1 MIFLTEEVSY
11 MPSPDMSMYDFLYEN
26 NKGNLDYIAINY
38 FGKKVSYRELFENI
52 DAVAKSLEAYGIG
65 KGEIVSVCALNTPE
79 FIYLLYALNKIGA
92 VSNWIGL
99 TSPVSDLNE
108 QLVSTKCRTVFTVN
122 IAYDQIVEATEDTL
136 VEQIIVVPIEYSM
149 PAHLKL
155 VIGLKNRTKN
165 KAGISWKK
173 FLNKTT
179 NNNHTSQTNPDDM
192 ALIEYTGGS
201 TGIPKGVMLSN
212 KNLNSYYNNFNWSNN
227 NGLSNFRER
236 DTYLSCV
243 PLFLAFGVSGACH
256 GPLSHRMELI
266 LAPDPNPETLG
277 RIILKRKPNHIIAGR
292 VQIDGF
298 IQAAIKA
305 KKDLSY
311 IKSIMY
317 GGEPISKTWEHNSL
331 YTLKKYQMDAPILN
345 GYGMTECS
353 ACILV
358 AVKDC
363 DGLVPLG
370 NVNVKI
376 TDPNDPSR
384 ELEYNTKG
392 ELCLSSDTLMLGYYQ
407 NEAETDKVVYE
418 ENGRRW
424 LRTQDLAT
432 MSTDGTI
439 HLTGRIKR
447 IYHKLSPEKVDVRVY
462 PMRIEDTLTEHELVK
477 QCAVVGVEDDVL
489 AYRSVAYI
497 IPSASVVD
505 ENEAMQQLKAHCY
518 KNLPD
523 SHQPD
528 EYIFVDSFPITR
540 AGKVDYKELERMAK

>member
-1 MIFLTEEVSY
+1 
-11 MPSPDMSMYDFLYEN
+11 
-26 NKGNLDYIAINY
+26 
-38 FGKKVSYRELFENI
+38 
-52 DAVAKSLEAYGIG
+52 
-65 KGEIVSVCALNTPE
+65 
-79 FIYLLYALNKIGA
+79 
-92 VSNWIGL
+92 
-99 TSPVSDLNE
+99 
-108 QLVSTKCRTVFTVN
+108 
-122 IAYDQIVEATEDTL
+122 
-136 VEQIIVVPIEYSM
+136 M
-149 PAHLKL
+149 PAHLKF
-155 VIGLKNRTKN
+155 VVGLKNRLTN
-165 KAGISWKK
+165 KARISWKE
-173 FLNKTT
+173 FLSKTKESV
-179 NNNHTSQTNPDDM
+179 NDKRSNPDDI

-212 KNLNSYYNNFNWSNN
+212 KNLNSYYINFNWSNN

-243 PLFLAFGVSGACH
+243 PLFLAFGISGACH

-266 LAPDPNPETLG
+266 LAPDPKPATLG

-331 YTLKKYQMDAPILN
+331 NILKEYGMDAPILN

-363 DGLVPLG
+363 DGLFPLG

-376 TDPNDPSR
+376 TDSDNPSR

-392 ELCLSSDTLMLGYYQ
+392 ELCLSSDTLMIGYFQ
-407 NEAETDKVVYE
+407 NEVETDKVVYE
-418 ENGRRW
+418 ENGQRW
-424 LRTQDLAT
+424 LRTQDIAT
-432 MSTDGTI
+432 VSTDGTI

-447 IYHKLSPEKVDVRVY
+447 IYHKLSPEKVGVRVY
-462 PMRIEDTLTEHELVK
+462 PMRIEETLTEHELVK
-477 QCAVVGVEDDVL
+477 QSAVVGIKDDVL

-497 IPSASVVD
+497 IPSVKGIN
-505 ENEAMQQLKAHCY
+505 ENDMKQQLQKHCMA
-518 KNLPD
+518 NLPD

-528 EYIFVDSFPITR
+528 EYIFVDKFPITR